1 MKKVWTDGVI
11 RFAGFAVL
19 FAVFVFAVDWWRKPS
34 EPAGFAEE
42 TRILQDGRTFD
53 AAEWSKN
60 RTGVVYF
67 WATWC
72 GICRYTSPQVERL
85 QADGIPVVGVALQS
99 GSNEEVAA
107 YMREQD
113 LAFDN
118 INDENGRLA
127 RDWQVA
133 VTPTVVLMKDGKMIH
148 HTTGI
153 SSYWGLRLRIAVS
166 DWLG

>member
-1 MKKVWTDGVI
+1 MRKVWGGVK
-11 RFAGFAVL
+11 R
-19 FAVFVFAVDWWRKPS
+19 FAVFAVMSALLVFAVDWWRKPS
-34 EPAGFAEE
+34 EPTDFAGEI
-42 TRILQDGRTFD
+42 RMLQDGRTFD
-53 AAEWSKN
+53 AAEWSKK

-72 GICRYTSPQVERL
+72 GICRYTSPQVARL

-99 GSNEEVAA
+99 GSDEAVTA
-107 YMREQD
+107 YMREQG

-118 INDENGRLA
+118 INNEDGRLA

-133 VTPTVVLMKDGKMIH
+133 VTPTVVLMKDGKMVH

-153 SSYWGLRLRIAVS
+153 SSYWGLRLRIVVF